1 MAEFT
6 ELDDPAK
13 LEKAKF
19 IQLQNSLFPDGE
31 IPSASDILKRLQTPD
46 HTLRDVI
53 IGKMYYQGVP
63 IAPFLH
69 LSDPDTMEFAQK
81 FVKAFDQGT
90 GGKLA
95 TSINAE
101 VNSYLKNDIPLDT
114 KYSDA
119 ILITKPTKK
128 TGVEKKVVKDELESF
143 KKKILAKPREFLE
156 TRTIKGSKKLID
168 GLLPDEILDDVLEG
182 IKKIDD
188 PLLKDAV
195 LATLLGYR
203 GEALTQSF
211 ATKELATTRTAKP
224 KPYYVPETATFVNPE
239 IKDKKGYGP
248 DKELGPLFKSIMD
261 RRHAAALQGKTG
273 DLFPKITTGKITKVL
288 QDTVFKN
295 IRPEILAQ
303 LNRIPNGYT
312 DMRRI
317 VASVIANRLGDK
329 KAAAAI
335 IGHAAGEGD
344 IGVGV
349 MAGYYTDVVDEVA
362 AEARKDMLF
371 AFEGAMAKA
380 LGGNTF
386 QDLAGTLGLPISDL
400 TKDVTYPTF
409 KKGVIAGG
417 FSQQQENVSPEEIEK
432 RKQVN
437 LATMDEDIAGKK
449 LSAAKK
455 TKEKVELYQGISEED
470 IVKTG
475 EKEALLEQT
484 KTDTKT
490 KLRSVQRE
498 EQKKKNKADA
508 IEKNKRASKEAGD
521 FFNDLFGPK
530 VTKMESMMD
539 TSGVKIGPTGEAVI
553 EDKGLNVNIPN
564 LSGLPPAIKAGT
576 ALLQGQEAD
585 KEVAA
590 GFLGDVVRDSLI
602 ETGVAVGTKVLGA
615 GKTLAA
621 GLGGAATFL
630 IDPNFPGQGKM
641 GDQTLFGDKF
651 EKLSPEQR
659 QELGLKDSFLTTN

>member
-1 MAEFT
+1 MVEFT

-303 LNRIPNGYT
+303 LNRTPNGYT

-386 QDLAGTLGLPISDL
+386 QDLAGTLGLPIPDL
-400 TKDVTYPTF
+400 TKDITYPTF

-449 LSAAKK
+449 LSAVKKDTEAIKTAAALTPEEIQKAEDNIALKNKLAAQNKENQRIEK
-455 TKEKVELYQGISEED
+455 TKENL
-470 IVKTG
+470 
-475 EKEALLEQT
+475 
-484 KTDTKT
+484 
-490 KLRSVQRE
+490 
-498 EQKKKNKADA
+498 KKSYEGAKKGFKSLSD
-508 IEKNKRASKEAGD
+508 ASKSKWGSNTLKTAM
-521 FFNDLFGPK
+521 LFGAGAVAEK
-530 VTKMESMMD
+530 VMPILPAFSMPQAEEYLKEKL
-539 TSGVKIGPTGEAVI
+539 TPSVGEELAEPIAKVGKFAEFTPVAPTMIQDYE
-553 EDKGLNVNIPN
+553 K
-564 LSGLPPAIKAGT
+564 
-576 ALLQGQEAD
+576 
-585 KEVAA
+585 AA
-590 GFLGDVVRDSLI
+590 GAI
-602 ETGVAVGTKVLGA
+602 AKPVAQ
-615 GKTLAA
+615 
-621 GLGGAATFL
+621 ATSQYKESF
-630 IDPNFPGQGKM
+630 IDRIRNQ
-641 GDQTLFGDKF
+641 
-651 EKLSPEQR
+651 LSQL
-659 QELGLKDSFLTTN
+659 QN

>member
-1 MAEFT
+1 VAEFT

-13 LEKAKF
+13 LEKTKF

-46 HTLRDVI
+46 HTLRDII

-69 LSDPDTMEFAQK
+69 LSDPDTMEFAKK
-81 FVKAFDQGT
+81 FVSAFDQGT

-101 VNSYLKNDIPLDT
+101 VNSYLNSDIPLDT

-119 ILITKPTKK
+119 ILITKTTKK
-128 TGVEKKVVKDELESF
+128 TGVEKKVVKDELEAF
-143 KKKILAKPREFLE
+143 KKKILTKPREFLE
-156 TRTIKGSKKLID
+156 TRTVKGSKKLID
-168 GLLPDEILDDVLEG
+168 GLLPNEILDDVLEG
-182 IKKIDD
+182 IRKIDD

-211 ATKELATTRTAKP
+211 ATKELAITRTAKP
-224 KPYYVPETATFVNPE
+224 KPYYVPETGIFVNPE

-261 RRHAAALQGKTG
+261 RRHDAALQGKTG

-303 LNRIPNGYT
+303 LNRTPNGYT

-380 LGGNTF
+380 LGGDTF
-386 QDLAGTLGLPISDL
+386 QDLAGTLGLPIPDL
-400 TKDVTYPTF
+400 TKDTTYPTF
-409 KKGVIAGG
+409 KKGVVGGG
-417 FSQQQENVSPEEIEK
+417 FSQQQENLSPEEIKK

-437 LATMDEDIAGKK
+437 LATMEDNIAGKK
-449 LSAAKK
+449 LSTAQKQAQAIQTTAALTPEQIQQAEDNTALKNKLAAQNKENQRVEKVKETLEDAKK
-455 TKEKVELYQGISEED
+455 GTKEAVEKASDFFKGKYGSRTLKSLAVPIAGAVGMETLKQVGPIGAYFSGAEASEYIQE
-470 IVKTG
+470 KTG
-475 EKEALLEQT
+475 MPSQIATPLGYASEAFSPVAPTDIKMAEQ
-484 KTDTKT
+484 
-490 KLRSVQRE
+490 
-498 EQKKKNKADA
+498 AA
-508 IEKNKRASKEAGD
+508 
-521 FFNDLFGPK
+521 
-530 VTKMESMMD
+530 
-539 TSGVKIGPTGEAVI
+539 EAVA
-553 EDKGLNVNIPN
+553 
-564 LSGLPPAIKAGT
+564 LPVAQA
-576 ALLQGQEAD
+576 ASQY
-585 KEVAA
+585 KE
-590 GFLGDVVRDSLI
+590 
-602 ETGVAVGTKVLGA
+602 
-615 GKTLAA
+615 
-621 GLGGAATFL
+621 
-630 IDPNFPGQGKM
+630 
-641 GDQTLFGDKF
+641 
-651 EKLSPEQR
+651 
-659 QELGLKDSFLTTN
+659 SFLDRIRNQLSQLQN